1 MSTGG
6 QPHGWPPACYEW
18 LYSATQAVRQREIG
32 ESCALP
38 ETLLPPMKE
47 SRLADQHTQR
57 ERDPQPKRGEQRDPN
72 AAAEELGRRAK
83 QPAQPGSPAD
93 ADRREAA
100 GTIAEEESYPQPNK
114 G

>member
-1 MSTGG
+1 M
-6 QPHGWPPACYEW
+6 
-18 LYSATQAVRQREIG
+18 
-32 ESCALP
+32 
-38 ETLLPPMKE
+38 
-47 SRLADQHTQR
+47 ADQQKQHAQ
-57 ERDPQPKRGEQRDPN
+57 DQQPRRGEQRDPN

-100 GTIAEEESYPQPNK
+100 GTIAEEQSYPQPNK